1 MRLRTPIAAAIALIA
16 APLALA
22 QDAPAPDGKA
32 LYDKKCTMC
41 HGANGVAKSMAK
53 GAANLNDP
61 AWQAKVTD
69 ADIEST
75 FTKGK
80 GKMKAIKMT
89 AQEGH
94 AIVAYVLK
102 LK

>member
-1 MRLRTPIAAAIALIA
+1 MRPHTPIAAALFLIA

-22 QDAPAPDGKA
+22 ADEPASDGKT
-32 LYDKKCTMC
+32 LYEKKCAAC

-61 AWQAKVTD
+61 AWQGKVTD
-69 ADIEST
+69 ADIET
-75 FTKGK
+75 PITKGK

-89 AQEGH
+89 AQEAH
-94 AIVAYVLK
+94 AIVAYVRTLK
-102 LK
+102 